1 MRQFAIQW
9 RAMRRLARVVLV
21 TVAVLAAGCSSL
33 PLPLAPQP
41 PADQP
46 VPTVNPMFVPRAGPA
61 ELTASTVISGTLTR
75 AQILHNLLVEPTS
88 AATRQPG
95 QKIVDEPIFD
105 DSLNADW
112 TTDQSSGVQSAFTDL
127 KHAYTGN
134 VGIEVTPQED
144 FGTLFFTVEKG
155 AKETYGLDR
164 VLGVSVWINSGDQPL
179 NPNDLSITVVGSNDY
194 TYWVPGD
201 KSVATDSTH
210 FFSESRLYYLGV
222 KNTVPPNT
230 WVEAVV
236 RLDKLPYEP
245 DYKYVTGIYI
255 KNDEWF
261 RRTFYIDQVH
271 LLVVK

>member
-1 MRQFAIQW
+1 
-9 RAMRRLARVVLV
+9 
-21 TVAVLAAGCSSL
+21 
-33 PLPLAPQP
+33 
-41 PADQP
+41 
-46 VPTVNPMFVPRAGPA
+46 
-61 ELTASTVISGTLTR
+61 
-75 AQILHNLLVEPTS
+75 
-88 AATRQPG
+88 
-95 QKIVDEPIFD
+95 
-105 DSLNADW
+105 
-112 TTDQSSGVQSAFTDL
+112 VQSAFTDL